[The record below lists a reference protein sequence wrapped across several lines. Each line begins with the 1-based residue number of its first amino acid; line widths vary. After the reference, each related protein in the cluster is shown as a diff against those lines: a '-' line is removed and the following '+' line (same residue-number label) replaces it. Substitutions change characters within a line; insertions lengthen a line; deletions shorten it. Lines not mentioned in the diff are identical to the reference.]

1 MKKFKM
7 ILLSFAM
14 MLISTINVFAAN
26 VETTDDMI
34 MRSYVQ
40 PGERFSETFSLE
52 GELWGETHYMD
63 VNVTFSLAYE
73 YEEGSWVNVQYVDI
87 DVKSV
92 YIDNEEV
99 SWSSSKYV
107 ITQRGAYREIIVNG
121 DTTVR
126 IDLNMDEYGEVYTY
140 AGIE

>member
-1 MKKFKM
+1 MKKIKIFFLCM
-7 ILLSFAM
+7 VM
-14 MLISTINVFAAN
+14 MLVCTSNVFAAS
-26 VETTDDMI
+26 VENADDMI

-40 PGERFSETFSLE
+40 PNESFSETFTLE
-52 GELWGETHYMD
+52 EELWGEPHYMD

-87 DVKSV
+87 NVDSV

-99 SWSSSKYV
+99 TWSSSGYE
-107 ITQRGAYREIIVNG
+107 TMQREAYRKITVNG
-121 DTTVR
+121 NTTVR
-126 IDLNMDEYGEVYTY
+126 IDINMDEYGEVYTY